1 MSERYDVLNSKPLT
15 HWTKED
21 LQDYTQIV
29 AAGIENAAEGN
40 SFLDSALTDL
50 LLLTRIVP
58 MLERLDALKREQA
71 LREDLRACIEEV
83 TEDHVEFQFDE
94 FAKRNKAEINNI
106 QNKIESLNIRMD
118 RLGGE

>member
-1 MSERYDVLNSKPLT
+1 MSERYDVLNNKPINL
-15 HWTKED
+15 WTRED
-21 LQDYTQIV
+21 LNSYTQSVGASI
-29 AAGIENAAEGN
+29 AAAAEGN
-40 SFLDSALTDL
+40 SLLDSALTNL

>member
-1 MSERYDVLNSKPLT
+1 MSERYDVLNNKPLT

>member
-1 MSERYDVLNSKPLT
+1 MSERYDVLSKKPLV

-21 LQDYTQIV
+21 LQDYAEIV
-29 AAGIENAAEGN
+29 AVGIGNAAAGN
-40 SFLDSALTDL
+40 SFLDSTLTDL
-50 LLLTRIVP
+50 LVLTRIVP
-58 MLERLDALKREQA
+58 ILERLDALKREQA

>member
-1 MSERYDVLNSKPLT
+1 MSERYDVLNKKPIG

-21 LQDYTQIV
+21 LQDYTEIIAV
-29 AAGIENAAEGN
+29 GIGNAAEGN
-40 SFLDSALTDL
+40 DFLDSTLTDL
-50 LLLTRIVP
+50 LVLTRIIP
-58 MLERLDALKREQA
+58 ILERLDALKREQA

-83 TEDHVEFQFDE
+83 AEDHVEFQLGE
-94 FAKRNKAEINNI
+94 FAKRNKEEINNI